1 MTLKN
6 NTRKFNIT
14 TKVNKDEFS
23 LLLNAFHDSN
33 YKTAGHFYRDT
44 ILSAVSP
51 QENTSFDVPEIN
63 LEYAQ
68 KLQQTLQNFNHLIGH
83 LNLSLVDD
91 KHKLSTDLR
100 DEYIKNS
107 IDLVQAT
114 ASQSIIWFEFFGG
127 KYRNVI
133 ETIALN
139 TLSPDTLEEMAFT
152 LRKKEGENDY

>member
-6 NTRKFNIT
+6 NIRKFNIT

-91 KHKLSTDLR
+91 EHKLSTDLR
-100 DEYIKNS
+100 DKFIKNS
-107 IDLVQAT
+107 INLVQET
-114 ASQSIIWFEFFGG
+114 ASQSMIWFEFFSG
-127 KYRNVI
+127 KYSNVI

-139 TLSPDTLEEMAFT
+139 TLSPDTLEEMAIT
-152 LRKKEGENDY
+152 LREKECEK